1 MALALLRLPL
11 WSLALVV
18 VGLPMLS
25 AVVGLLLVR
34 SHVSHP
40 RLQPHHDVAGYI
52 YSGLAVLYAVLLAF
66 VVIIAWQQF
75 NTTDIRVHREADELS
90 NLFRA
95 AQAFPT
101 PVQDAM
107 FEAVRGYARAVIE
120 EEWSDMGRGTENPR
134 AWQAYEHLWQIVRT
148 LEPHSPAEIN
158 WHATMLQ
165 SLMTLNDCRRDRLA
179 DSRAVLPKVLWVA
192 LLSGGVINLG
202 YTYLFG
208 VKSLTVHLVIT
219 MAPTAMTT
227 LLLLVILIL
236 DHPFAGSFRVEPEP
250 FVRVLQR
257 VDQLGPQS
265 PERGR

>member
-18 VGLPMLS
+18 VGVPVLS

-34 SHVSHP
+34 SRVSHP

-52 YSGLAVLYAVLLAF
+52 YSGLAVLYAVLLGF
-66 VVIIAWQQF
+66 VVIITWEQF

-101 PVQDAM
+101 QAQDAM

-120 EEWSDMGRGTENPR
+120 EEWLDMGRGAENPK

-148 LEPHSPAEIN
+148 LEPRSPAEIN

-165 SLMTLNDCRRDRLA
+165 SMTTLNDCRRDRLA
-179 DSRAVLPKVLWVA
+179 DSRAVLPQVLWVA

-208 VKSLTVHLVIT
+208 VKSLAVHLVIT
-219 MAPTAMTT
+219 MAVTAMTT

-236 DHPFAGSFRVEPEP
+236 DHPFAGGFRVEPEP

-257 VDQLGPQS
+257 VNQLGPQS
-265 PERGR
+265 PESGR